1 MGKILKTSLEKDKV
15 KGENHKK
22 KKSLH
27 DIVSMRLYGGEVK
40 LTEIQPMWR
49 RNFSGKSDHSSAIIT

>member
-22 KKSLH
+22 KKVYMILS
-27 DIVSMRLYGGEVK
+27 V
-40 LTEIQPMWR
+40 
-49 RNFSGKSDHSSAIIT
+49 